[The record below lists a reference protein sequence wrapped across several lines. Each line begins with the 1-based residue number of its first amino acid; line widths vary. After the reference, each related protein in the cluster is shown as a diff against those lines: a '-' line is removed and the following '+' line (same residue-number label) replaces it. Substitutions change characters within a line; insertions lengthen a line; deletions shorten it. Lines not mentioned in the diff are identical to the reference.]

1 MDSIIENKTFGID
14 KLIALGK
21 ALGFNPGKAM
31 ADISQEELASIVLAA
46 KEKEIEKHGEWYEEV
61 INLKTYTGLIDM
73 YKNSPEMQ
81 KKAYIALKV
90 HIRHIRFLE
99 YEAVVNDDA
108 FGPMV
113 IFKGGEGHA

>member
-46 KEKEIEKHGEWYEEV
+46 KEKEIEAAEQKAALLNSIGEKQEDE
-61 INLKTYTGLIDM
+61 KPMTGMEKFLED
-73 YKNSPEMQ
+73 
-81 KKAYIALKV
+81 ALKV

-113 IFKGGEGHA
+113 IFKGGESHA